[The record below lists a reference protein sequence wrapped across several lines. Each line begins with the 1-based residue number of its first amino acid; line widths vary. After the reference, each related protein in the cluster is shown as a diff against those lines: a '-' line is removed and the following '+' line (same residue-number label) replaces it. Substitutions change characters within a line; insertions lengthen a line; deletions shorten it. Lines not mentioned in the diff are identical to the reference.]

1 MQHSASGLGTGEPG
15 TSQSAIRQALYTA
28 IQQEFAEFYRWA
40 RSHLRL
46 VMGQTCCPTILHPSQ
61 LFLHG
66 PPLSSQCS
74 AASYTLDYTRFGPG
88 KVAGWPASCLM
99 PGSLGCRL
107 MAVLE
112 LQASHQQPEA
122 PLPVQ
127 QAPAKGGRLTLRR
140 LAVWLAQPMLQ
151 MRWLAAMVD
160 STAEQQGGAL
170 VSMPK
175 SLSEGYLKAAFLNVL
190 IQTFGGC
197 LQNRRAAL
205 LSVSEPFA

>member
-1 MQHSASGLGTGEPG
+1 
-15 TSQSAIRQALYTA
+15 
-28 IQQEFAEFYRWA
+28 
-40 RSHLRL
+40 
-46 VMGQTCCPTILHPSQ
+46 
-61 LFLHG
+61 
-66 PPLSSQCS
+66 
-74 AASYTLDYTRFGPG
+74 
-88 KVAGWPASCLM
+88 
-99 PGSLGCRL
+99 

-170 VSMPK
+170 VGLPEPST
-175 SLSEGYLKAAFLNVL
+175 EIHLK
-190 IQTFGGC
+190 
-197 LQNRRAAL
+197 AAL
-205 LSVSEPFA
+205 LSAGQTDLKGCLGGQKCGAALVNVLEPFIQESAKQHKCISGGIQTVVGCLTDSIARQEKLAACDWASLG